1 MDLRQKKDYIGDKIK
16 KNKDFKKRRDMA
28 FKATMGQMEQK
39 AIGTSLVPGMTKA
52 QKFKNRYGK

>member
-28 FKATMGQMEQK
+28 LKATMGK
-39 AIGTSLVPGMTKA
+39 KSIGASLLPAMTKA
-52 QKFKNRYGK
+52 KEFKKRYGK